1 MRGAE
6 PKRKRCRGFEVSTC
20 LQYTYGILRIDPA
33 FPLALARV
41 LLCARLRLLPC
52 EGAGRASR
60 TRGQQQLS
68 CAAGANCWFSGSS
81 LSP

>member
-33 FPLALARV
+33 FPLALARFSSV
-41 LLCARLRLLPC
+41 PGCDFFHAK
-52 EGAGRASR
+52 EQGEQAGREV
-60 TRGQQQLS
+60 
-68 CAAGANCWFSGSS
+68 SS
-81 LSP
+81 S